1 MGARTHARMHVHRG
15 ISVTETVTSIQ
26 ARKGNPRETRVLR
39 ELLDPELAVGE
50 VLLRIDAFAFTAN
63 NVTYAMFGEAMQY
76 WQFFPTGEP
85 EWGMIPVWGFATVEA
100 STVDGLAVGERFYG
114 YLPMATHVIVQPGRV
129 TPGGFVDAAEHRA
142 ALPAVYNQYSR
153 CSADPGYQVK
163 MEAQQMILRPLFVT
177 SFLIDD
183 FLADNAFFGAQRVL
197 LSSASSKTAYGT
209 AFCLSQP
216 RQRKDVEV
224 VGLTSSTNLDFVRR
238 LGCYH
243 EVLTYDE
250 IGDLSATVS
259 TVYVDFSGNV
269 DLRRNV
275 HVHLGAALKHSASIG
290 GTDWQHLG
298 KVGDLPGPR
307 PTLFFAPS
315 QIKKRIVDWGNAT
328 LQGRL
333 AAAWQDFMVPVM
345 RPDQPWL
352 RVVQAK
358 GVQASLAAMT
368 EVIAGQAKADE
379 GHVLSL

>member
-1 MGARTHARMHVHRG
+1 MTK
-15 ISVTETVTSIQ
+15 TVTSIQ
-26 ARKGNPRETRVLR
+26 ARKGNPRQTRVLR

-50 VLLRIDAFAFTAN
+50 VLLRVDSFAFTAN

-76 WQFFPTGEP
+76 WKFFPTGEP
-85 EWGMIPVWGFATVEA
+85 EWGMIPVWGFATVAA

-114 YLPMATHVIVQPGRV
+114 YFPMATHVIVQPGRV

-153 CSADPGYQVK
+153 CSTDPGYQPT

-183 FLADNAFFGAQRVL
+183 FLVDNAFFGAQRVL

-216 RQRKDVEV
+216 RQRKEVEV
-224 VGLTSSTNLDFVRR
+224 VGLTSSANLDFVRG

-275 HVHLGAALKHSASIG
+275 HVHLGEALKHSASIG
-290 GTDWQHLG
+290 GTDWEHLG

-315 QIKKRIVDWGNAT
+315 QIKKRIADWGNAT

-333 AAAWQDFMVPVM
+333 AAAWQDFMVPVT

-352 RVVQAK
+352 RVVRAK
-358 GVQASLAAMT
+358 GVEASLAAMT
-368 EVIAGQAKADE
+368 EVIAGTVRPDQ